1 MAEEARKR
9 FPELVQVSYDKGF
22 WNPNHLEKLEG
33 FLDRAILPKKGKLSA
48 DDKRRESHPE
58 FVRARRKHS
67 AVESDINALEV
78 HGLDQCPD
86 DGLPAFKRYVGL
98 AVLGSNIHRLG
109 KILQDLEMRQL
120 KKAA

>member
-67 AVESDINALEV
+67 SKANNTSTTAAMNSAGLESTPRKLN
-78 HGLDQCPD
+78 
-86 DGLPAFKRYVGL
+86 LPG
-98 AVLGSNIHRLG
+98 
-109 KILQDLEMRQL
+109 
-120 KKAA
+120 